1 MEFQVIGK
9 ILQRK
14 DGVAKVCGQET
25 YPSDVVVP
33 HMLYGVTL
41 RSPYPH
47 AQVLRVDTSAAEAMG
62 AVCVTADA
70 VPDLIYNERTVSVP
84 EKTYCDRRVLP
95 LRARHV
101 GEAIAAVAAETEEMA
116 FKAMQAIKVEYKVL
130 PAVLDLD
137 GAMVEGAPALYE
149 DIYLGDQKLTVK
161 NNVACERIITVGDPE
176 AAFARADYIAER
188 EYELPR
194 VYHHQMETKT
204 AVCRPDPNGG
214 ITVWATTQT
223 IHNVRQLLGRIFG
236 LPLSKVNVKKLAIGG
251 SFGSSIQMNSIT
263 PICVALA
270 LKARRPVKMATSRED
285 DVYDHTKFPA
295 RIRVKIGV
303 KRDGTIVAADMRALV
318 DIGAH
323 QINSF
328 PLLGCMAGWYAS
340 LYKWGDFR
348 YEGRAIYTNK
358 VPACAMQGYGN
369 PQVNFAVE
377 SLIDLIATECGF
389 DPIEFRLKN
398 YVGIGD
404 EFWGQG
410 PSVKSIIK
418 SCGVEEMLQKGAELV
433 GWVDRRPHEE
443 KTGRYRR
450 GIGVARGFHT
460 SGTGGP
466 KPGEVIDYSSA
477 TVKINEDGTVDV
489 MTPVMDLG
497 GGTGEAAV
505 KVAAEVLK
513 VPYDRVELSL
523 VDTKTTGYDVCT
535 HATRGVYCG
544 CGAVYH
550 VARQVKQK
558 LFEYAGRILEENP
571 SDLELAYDAKKDV
584 TMVYARGFK
593 QKGVTVGEVARLAQI
608 YSWGTIARYRVCDH
622 NCHDRSQ
629 LSYMGATASGTPV
642 HVNHFVAEADLR
654 ILTGL
659 IKPHC
664 QAGYSGGGKA
674 ILPGVSSIETIIADH
689 NYEAIIHPRAIFG
702 VIDGNPMRRAIE
714 EAAHLLAPCF
724 ILNVILNRDKHII
737 GAVAGDMIK
746 AHRVGVQKLD
756 WFVRVPVP
764 EVADIIVAGCSHPTS
779 VNMYQAAN
787 AATVCTR
794 LIRPIVKRGGVI
806 IVAAPC
812 PEGIGDGPFYQL
824 VREAATAQ
832 EVIDK
837 VAQPGFFMHDQ
848 WEAQLWATVLTY
860 CQVYFVTDGITADR
874 VREMKAAPYPSVAGA
889 LQAALSEQGSDA
901 RILVVPDAPYTIP
914 ELVTG

>member
-25 YPSDVVVP
+25 YASDVVVP

-62 AVCVTADA
+62 AVCVTPDA
-70 VPDLIYNERTVSVP
+70 PCIPNLIYNERTVSIP

-101 GEAIAAVAAETEEMA
+101 GEAIVGVAAETEELA
-116 FKAMQAIKVEYKVL
+116 FKAMQAVKVEYKVL

-137 GAMVEGAPALYE
+137 EAMAEGAQALY
-149 DIYLGDQKLTVK
+149 DNIYLGDQKLTVK

-176 AAFARADYIAER
+176 AAFAGADYIAEQ

-223 IHNVRQLLGRIFG
+223 IHNIRILLGRIYG

-251 SFGSSIQMNSIT
+251 SFGSSIQMNSII

-270 LKARRPVKMATSRED
+270 LKAKRPVKMASSRED
-285 DVYDHTKFPA
+285 DLHSHTKFPA
-295 RIRVKIGV
+295 RIKLKIGV
-303 KRDGTIVAADMRALV
+303 KKDGRVVAADMLAQV

-323 QINSF
+323 QINAF

-348 YEGRAIYTNK
+348 FEGRTIYTNK

-377 SLIDLIATECGF
+377 SLMDLIATECGF

-418 SCGVEEMLQKGAELV
+418 SCGVEEMLQKGAELI
-433 GWVDRRPHEE
+433 GWADRRPHEE

-466 KPGEVIDYSSA
+466 KPGEVVDYSSA

-505 KVAAEVLK
+505 KVAAEVLN
-513 VPYDRVELSL
+513 VPYDRVDLSL

-558 LFEYAGRILEENP
+558 LFEYAGRILEELP
-571 SDLELAYDAKKDV
+571 RDLELEYDAKKDV
-584 TMVYARGFK
+584 TIVYVRGFK
-593 QKGVTVGEVARLAQI
+593 QKNITIDEVARLAQI
-608 YSWGTIARYRVCDH
+608 YSWGTIAATDSLRQK
-622 NCHDRSQ
+622 NC
-629 LSYMGATASGTPV
+629 PPC
-642 HVNHFVAEADLR
+642 FVAHFLEVEVDTW
-654 ILTGL
+654 TG
-659 IKPHC
+659 
-664 QAGYSGGGKA
+664 
-674 ILPGVSSIETIIADH
+674 V
-689 NYEAIIHPRAIFG
+689 
-702 VIDGNPMRRAIE
+702 
-714 EAAHLLAPCF
+714 
-724 ILNVILNRDKHII
+724 
-737 GAVAGDMIK
+737 
-746 AHRVGVQKLD
+746 
-756 WFVRVPVP
+756 VRVPRAVLLSDTGTP
-764 EVADIIVAGCSHPTS
+764 INPDMVAG
-779 VNMYQAAN
+779 Q
-787 AATVCTR
+787 
-794 LIRPIVKRGGVI
+794 LIGSLSRGLG
-806 IVAAPC
+806 
-812 PEGIGDGPFYQL
+812 Y
-824 VREAATAQ
+824 
-832 EVIDK
+832 
-837 VAQPGFFMHDQ
+837 
-848 WEAQLWATVLTY
+848 
-860 CQVYFVTDGITADR
+860 
-874 VREMKAAPYPSVAGA
+874 A
-889 LQAALSEQGSDA
+889 L
-901 RILVVPDAPYTIP
+901 
-914 ELVTG
+914 

>member
-9 ILQRK
+9 VLQRK

-47 AQVLRVDTSAAEAMG
+47 AEILSVDTSAAEAMG
-62 AVCVTADA
+62 AVCVAPDA
-70 VPDLIYNERTVSVP
+70 PCIPNLIYNERIVSIP

-101 GEAIAAVAAETEEMA
+101 GEAIVGVAAETEELA
-116 FKAMQAIKVEYKVL
+116 FKAMQAVKVEYKVL
-130 PAVLDLD
+130 PAVMDLD
-137 GAMVEGAPALYE
+137 QAMSEGAQALYE
-149 DIYLGDQKLTVK
+149 DIYLGDQKLAVK
-161 NNVACERIITVGDPE
+161 NNVACERIITIGDPE
-176 AAFARADYIAER
+176 AAFARADYVAEQ

-204 AVCRPDPNGG
+204 AICRPDPNGG

-223 IHNVRQLLGRIFG
+223 IHNVRILLGRIYG
-236 LPLSKVNVKKLAIGG
+236 IPLSKVNVKKLAIGG
-251 SFGSSIQMNSIT
+251 SFGSSIQMNSVI

-270 LKARRPVKMATSRED
+270 LKAKQPVKMASSRED
-285 DVYDHTKFPA
+285 DLYNHTKFPA
-295 RIRVKIGV
+295 RIRLKIGV
-303 KRDGTIVAADMRALV
+303 SRDGKVVAADMLAQV

-323 QINSF
+323 QINAF

-348 YEGRAIYTNK
+348 FEGRTIYTNK

-377 SLIDLIATECGF
+377 SLMDQIATECGF

-418 SCGVEEMLQKGAELV
+418 SCGVEEMLQKGAELI
-433 GWVDRRPHEE
+433 GWSDRRPHEE
-443 KTGRYRR
+443 KTGRYLR
-450 GIGVARGFHT
+450 GMGVARGFHT

-466 KPGEVIDYSSA
+466 NPGEVVDYSSA

-489 MTPVMDLG
+489 LTPVMDLG

-505 KVAAEVLK
+505 KVAAEVLN

-558 LFEYAGRILEENP
+558 LLEYAGRILEELP
-571 SDLELAYDAKKDV
+571 RDLELEYDAEKDA
-584 TMVYARGFK
+584 TIVYVRGFK
-593 QKGVTVGEVARLAQI
+593 QKNITLEEVARLAQI
-608 YSWGTIARYRVCDH
+608 YSWGTIAATDSLRQK
-622 NCHDRSQ
+622 NC
-629 LSYMGATASGTPV
+629 PPC
-642 HVNHFVAEADLR
+642 FVAHFLEVEVDTW
-654 ILTGL
+654 TG
-659 IKPHC
+659 
-664 QAGYSGGGKA
+664 
-674 ILPGVSSIETIIADH
+674 VVRV
-689 NYEAIIHPRAIFG
+689 PRAILLSDTG
-702 VIDGNPMRRAIE
+702 TPINPDM
-714 EAAHLLAPCF
+714 
-724 ILNVILNRDKHII
+724 
-737 GAVAGDMIK
+737 VAGQLIGSLSRGLGYALYEETEHDPETGRLKCNGFITDDKIPTACEMP
-746 AHRVGVQKLD
+746 RLD
-756 WFVRVPVP
+756 
-764 EVADIIVAGCSHPTS
+764 DI
-779 VNMYQAAN
+779 
-787 AATVCTR
+787 
-794 LIRPIVKRGGVI
+794 
-806 IVAAPC
+806 
-812 PEGIGDGPFYQL
+812 
-824 VREAATAQ
+824 
-832 EVIDK
+832 
-837 VAQPGFFMHDQ
+837 
-848 WEAQLWATVLTY
+848 
-860 CQVYFVTDGITADR
+860 QVYFAHTYEPTGPFGAKGIG
-874 VREMKAAPYPSVAGA
+874 EAALNSVASA
-889 LQAALSEQGSDA
+889 LNNALYNAIGIRFYRTPITPERVLAAIEGSG
-901 RILVVPDAPYTIP
+901 RY
-914 ELVTG
+914 GN

>member
-1 MEFQVIGK
+1 MVAGVEFQVIGK

-25 YPSDVVVP
+25 YASDVVVP

-101 GEAIAAVAAETEEMA
+101 GEAIAGVAAETEEMA

-137 GAMVEGAPALYE
+137 GAMTEGAPALYE
-149 DIYLGDQKLTVK
+149 DICLGDQKLTVK

-433 GWVDRRPHEE
+433 GWVDRRPHEG

-593 QKGVTVGEVARLAQI
+593 QKGITVGEVARLAQI
-608 YSWGTIARYRVCDH
+608 YSWGTIAATDSLRQKNCPPCFVAHFMEVEVDTWTGIVRVP
-622 NCHDRSQ
+622 RAIL
-629 LSYMGATASGTPV
+629 LSDSGTPINPDMLAGQLIGSLSRGLGYALYEETE
-642 HVNHFVAEADLR
+642 HDPE
-654 ILTGL
+654 TGRL
-659 IKPHC
+659 KCNGFITDDKIPTAC
-664 QAGYSGGGKA
+664 
-674 ILPGVSSIETIIADH
+674 EM
-689 NYEAIIHPRAIFG
+689 PRL
-702 VIDGNPMRRAIE
+702 E
-714 EAAHLLAPCF
+714 
-724 ILNVILNRDKHII
+724 
-737 GAVAGDMIK
+737 
-746 AHRVGVQKLD
+746 
-756 WFVRVPVP
+756 
-764 EVADIIVAGCSHPTS
+764 DI
-779 VNMYQAAN
+779 
-787 AATVCTR
+787 
-794 LIRPIVKRGGVI
+794 
-806 IVAAPC
+806 
-812 PEGIGDGPFYQL
+812 
-824 VREAATAQ
+824 
-832 EVIDK
+832 
-837 VAQPGFFMHDQ
+837 
-848 WEAQLWATVLTY
+848 
-860 CQVYFVTDGITADR
+860 QVYFAHTYEPTGPFGAKGIG
-874 VREMKAAPYPSVAGA
+874 EAALNSVASA
-889 LQAALSEQGSDA
+889 LNNAIYNAIGIRFYRTPITPERVLAALEGGGGD
-901 RILVVPDAPYTIP
+901 
-914 ELVTG
+914 GN